1 VVIWSPARARQR
13 QGPLAGQS
21 DANWHTN
28 VAVQVDQRDRY
39 RPRDCCENDVR
50 PPVDIGHGT
59 NRKAVSKMV
68 YDLVLGGKQTAVLS
82 FGLRSIV
89 EESPLEH
96 AGDACRKW

>member
-1 VVIWSPARARQR
+1 M
-13 QGPLAGQS
+13 
-21 DANWHTN
+21 
-28 VAVQVDQRDRY
+28 
-39 RPRDCCENDVR
+39 R

-96 AGDACRKW
+96 AGDACRNGELLSPLAGRSMPDTGIEGHMEGRRHD

>member
-1 VVIWSPARARQR
+1 M
-13 QGPLAGQS
+13 
-21 DANWHTN
+21 
-28 VAVQVDQRDRY
+28 
-39 RPRDCCENDVR
+39 R

-96 AGDACRKW
+96 AGDARRKR